1 MIAFKTGYLPMIAAS
16 LRSCSIGRSGGV
28 ATLPLTPAPLVAA
41 HLLEASDESSGEVM
55 VELNSDTALPYR
67 WEQRLDMRTG
77 EVYYINLETGTKT
90 RKDPRTAVIAA
101 ATYSSSYISGKE
113 ISSSD
118 DSCSRVGGSED
129 YESSVDT
136 ANSCLSSL
144 SSSSPPDTVAD
155 PGGAQILV
163 AAGCRS
169 CFMYFMVPK
178 SVDACPKC
186 GGGLLHLGRYGCV

>member
-1 MIAFKTGYLPMIAAS
+1 MTAPNIQMIAAS
-16 LRSCSIGRSGGV
+16 LRSCSIGRSGR
-28 ATLPLTPAPLVAA
+28 A
-41 HLLEASDESSGEVM
+41 HLLEASDESAGEVT
-55 VELNSDTALPYR
+55 VELNSDAMLPYQ

-90 RKDPRTAVIAA
+90 SKDPRTAVVSAV
-101 ATYSSSYISGKE
+101 TYSSSYITVKE

-118 DSCSRVGGSED
+118 DSCSRVGGSDD

-155 PGGAQILV
+155 PGESAQVLV

>member
-1 MIAFKTGYLPMIAAS
+1 M
-16 LRSCSIGRSGGV
+16 
-28 ATLPLTPAPLVAA
+28 
-41 HLLEASDESSGEVM
+41 
-55 VELNSDTALPYR
+55 LPYQ

-90 RKDPRTAVIAA
+90 SKDPRTAVVSAV
-101 ATYSSSYISGKE
+101 TYSSSYITVKE

-118 DSCSRVGGSED
+118 DSCSRVGGS
-129 YESSVDT
+129 
-136 ANSCLSSL
+136 
-144 SSSSPPDTVAD
+144 DTVAD
-155 PGGAQILV
+155 PGESAQVLV